1 MAKNNPSKN
10 SKKAKEKKVRR
21 VLIVLLLV
29 LLLMGVT
36 VGYAVLSTSLNI
48 SGTSRIR
55 NATWDVH
62 FQNVSV
68 VNGSVRPIEGPSIDA
83 SKLNIN
89 YSIELNTPGDY
100 FEFTVDVKNAGS
112 VDAKLSALPVLG
124 GISEEQDVYAN
135 YSFTHADGSPVQ
147 VGESILVGK
156 AQKYKIR
163 IEIDPNITNKQLPN
177 EEQTLYLN
185 VSMSFIQA

>member
-1 MAKNNPSKN
+1 MTKN
-10 SKKAKEKKVRR
+10 SPNKTKKKTKNKVRR
-21 VLIVLLLV
+21 VLIILLLV

-62 FQNVSV
+62 FQNISV
-68 VNGSVRPIEGPSIDA
+68 VNGSVRPISGPSIDA

-89 YSIELNTPGDY
+89 YAIELDTPGDY
-100 FEFTVDVKNAGS
+100 FEFTVDVKNSGS

-135 YSFTHADGSPVQ
+135 YSFTHADGTPVQ
-147 VGESILVGK
+147 VGESILIGK

-163 IEIDPNITNKQLPN
+163 IEIDPKVTSQQMPK
-177 EEQTLYLN
+177 EEETLHLN